1 MDKEF
6 QTSFIPKKTIV
17 ESPKKIRSGG
27 GIINLI
33 SFIIFVASLLSAGG
47 AYLYRNSIESDIA
60 EFKRSLQIAK
70 NQFEPSLIEELQ
82 ILDKRLNAA
91 TTILNKHVAVSPIF
105 VLLQDIT
112 LPTVRYSDFTYE
124 IDPSTNL
131 VNIEM
136 KGEAKGYNFIAL
148 QADLFSDNKF
158 IKNPIFSDFILDQTG
173 NIDFNLSFSVDKS
186 LISYESFIDREQPT
200 LGDNQI

>member
-6 QTSFIPKKTIV
+6 QTSFIPKKTVID
-17 ESPKKIRSGG
+17 SPKKIRSGG
-27 GIINLI
+27 GVVNLI
-33 SFIIFVASLLSAGG
+33 AFIVFIAALVSAGG
-47 AYLYRNSIESDIA
+47 AYLYRGSVESDIV

-70 NQFEPSLIEELQ
+70 NQFEPSLIQELQ

-91 TTILNKHVAVSPIF
+91 SVILDNHVAVSPIF

-124 IDPSTNL
+124 IDPATNL

-158 IKNPIFSDFILDQTG
+158 IKNPIFSDFVLDQGG
-173 NIDFNLSFSVDKS
+173 NIDFNLTFSVDKS
-186 LISYESFIDREQPT
+186 LISYESFLDREDPT

>member
-17 ESPKKIRSGG
+17 ESPKRVRSGG

-33 SFIIFVASLLSAGG
+33 SFIVFVASLLSAGG
-47 AYLYRNSIESDIA
+47 AYLYRNSVESDIA

-82 ILDKRLNAA
+82 VLDKRLNAA

-124 IDPSTNL
+124 IDSSTSL